1 MGQTRIRI
9 AKIAEW
15 VALWLI
21 PILSAL
27 RTSYPSPPTPPLR
40 FLGYIHRFFL
50 DEFVWIVGG
59 VAGIALV
66 AKLVQEKLNPESKIR
81 LKAWLDILLDAY
93 FTGVP
98 EAEKY
103 HNRVTLFKANRK
115 RTALEA
121 HCRSGTQY
129 QRKIQSFVISEDN
142 ENANEGIA
150 GQAWF
155 RNATVTASLPDS
167 PPIWRND
174 DPACQHYATSGYL
187 TVAKAEHLHVRS
199 RSFVATPVRDFAGKK
214 WGVLVLDSRK
224 ADGTNPA
231 REELV
236 SAVAAMLGKS
246 L

>member
-1 MGQTRIRI
+1 
-9 AKIAEW
+9 
-15 VALWLI
+15 
-21 PILSAL
+21 
-27 RTSYPSPPTPPLR
+27 
-40 FLGYIHRFFL
+40 
-50 DEFVWIVGG
+50 VWIVGG

-115 RTALEA
+115 CTALEA

-174 DPACQHYATSGYL
+174 DPACEHYA
-187 TVAKAEHLHVRS
+187 S
-199 RSFVATPVRDFAGKK
+199 RSSFH
-214 WGVLVLDSRK
+214 L
-224 ADGTNPA
+224 
-231 REELV
+231 REL
-236 SAVAAMLGKS
+236 S
-246 L
+246 LLANRLRGSVCDVGCDCACGWCGLRFRGS